1 MGIKNGSGQ
10 HVDYDV
16 DEPMPLGT
24 YAASTTL
31 TKTSITLMVVG
42 AGLSVTSLVV
52 EAGTALT
59 IASIV
64 AVLAAAGIETYNL
77 LQGSGSSGGESN
89 VGSGCEGT
97 VLLTGTRQDLAPQQL
112 DNRTLPQCTRVR
124 FYEDGTDKVLADSG
138 VIPTAG
144 NLVTLKQKEGVRISG
159 ESEWYVEVT

>member
-1 MGIKNGSGQ
+1 MGIKNGSGT

-24 YAASTTL
+24 YAASTAL

-59 IASIV
+59 VASIA

-77 LQGSGSSGGESN
+77 VQGTKSDTTA
-89 VGSGCEGT
+89 GSGCQGT
-97 VLLTGTRQDLAPQQL
+97 VLLTGTRQDLAPEQL
-112 DNRTLPQCTRVR
+112 DNRTLPQCCRVR
-124 FYEDGTDKVLADSG
+124 FYADGTNNVIADSG
-138 VIPTAG
+138 VISTAG
-144 NLVTLKQKEGVRISG
+144 ALVTLKPKEASRLGGG
-159 ESEWYVEVT
+159 EFFAEVTFP